1 MASRRRGRDR
11 DEMKAR
17 RAATG
22 FRQRPRGQLTN
33 TLPTIELLSADQIEA
48 IHEVGPGGHIFGAAQ
63 TLERYETAFYA
74 PFLSDWRNYET
85 WSEDGAKSA
94 TRRAHEIYQRLL
106 ADYEPPPMAP
116 EIAEELDAFV
126 ARRIEEGGAIPED

>member
-1 MASRRRGRDR
+1 MAKLSKLATSIQRGLYCSICAKICVARDR
-11 DEMKAR
+11 
-17 RAATG
+17 
-22 FRQRPRGQLTN
+22 
-33 TLPTIELLSADQIEA
+33 
-48 IHEVGPGGHIFGAAQ
+48 
-63 TLERYETAFYA
+63 
-74 PFLSDWRNYET
+74 
-85 WSEDGAKSA
+85 DGAKSA